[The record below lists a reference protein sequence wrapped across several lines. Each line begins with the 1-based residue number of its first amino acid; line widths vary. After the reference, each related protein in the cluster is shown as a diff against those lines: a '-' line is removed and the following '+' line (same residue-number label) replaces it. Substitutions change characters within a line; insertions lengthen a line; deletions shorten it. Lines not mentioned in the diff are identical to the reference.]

1 MVCFIVCFFFSSR
14 RRHTRCALVTG
25 VQTCALPIY
34 TVSLQGDIENNA
46 TLEFSSADD
55 GTFTGD
61 VSGSGT
67 LVKSGSGTL
76 ILTGDQDYT
85 GETFITEG
93 TLALQG
99 SGSIAGSGKLN
110 NNGTFDISGTTDDA
124 SLSALGCHGTFA
136 LGGKERT

>member
-1 MVCFIVCFFFSSR
+1 MIR
-14 RRHTRCALVTG
+14 RPPRSTRTDTLF
-25 VQTCALPIY
+25 PY
-34 TVSLQGDIENNA
+34 TTLFRSIENNA

-110 NNGTFDISGTTDDA
+110 NNGTFDISGDRKSTRLN
-124 SLSALGCHGTFA
+124 SSH
-136 LGGKERT
+136 